1 MRQDYDEELALLA
14 EKITRQE
21 VEKQHEAFEVANG
34 KEKLRNASAWAND
47 PDYAPTE
54 LFEVSYSTDV
64 AAQVRRRKSIDQGR
78 QIEAPP
84 RTGGRVEPDQE
95 NSIESNRAGEVEA
108 HASINRKEVG
118 RSRSPMLL
126 HSSRFTRSLSPDA
139 DDAMVAMAIQARA
152 EHTASEAALSIEQ
165 ESHRDAVL
173 HLNSLQGLARAAA
186 QRALELQVNVLDSTE
201 DWVRKM
207 SEVAEGLNKRVEAH
221 AALNSM
227 NELEGTLFLS
237 EALSNFA
244 LAEANEAEA
253 DTRVQ
258 HAVVEEVECAFGSVV
273 KGTEASLEMSKA
285 VEYEERLLDAK
296 EKRAHLK
303 KEALKMAKERAQIEQ
318 QRLLID
324 DLPEGLTLTLTLTL
338 TLLIDDLPEGV
349 VKEKSMSTLKKEMA
363 AQKEE
368 EMRILNESIAVK
380 GLLKEAVDRVD
391 GHVFCRERHL
401 WRDAIASAT
410 EREMEQETWRGKI
423 ELLED
428 VVATQELELNERR
441 LDCLNLTSEMTTL
454 KDEISVGKE
463 AIAVREQEI
472 VSRDK
477 EIEALSGKLSEA
489 EAHLSEL
496 KVVLEMIEE
505 REEERVSTEETL
517 SARVILD
524 TNPNPNLTWRRF
536 YRKSRRKLKKT

>member
-1 MRQDYDEELALLA
+1 LKELEAARLEAAEMRQDYDEELALLA

-324 DLPEGLTLTLTLTL
+324 DLPEG
-338 TLLIDDLPEGV
+338 V